1 FGYPHSPLNSGSAA
15 RLNGPAPGDRIVD
28 EKPFGSGNAP
38 RFALMAKDA
47 SAARVIMEKYASLM
61 EDSVRTPPDEKGIWL
76 VRPDGY
82 VAAVD
87 HDGDWKTIEAAL
99 RRIAP

>member
-1 FGYPHSPLNSGSAA
+1 MV
-15 RLNGPAPGDRIVD
+15 RRRGDRIVS
-28 EKPFGSGNAP
+28 EEPFGPETAP

-47 SAARVIMEKYASLM
+47 SAARLIGEKYSSLV

-82 VAAVD
+82 VAAVSR
-87 HDGDWKTIEAAL
+87 DGDWKTIEEAL
-99 RRIAP
+99 SRIAS